1 MFSKHDISVN
11 ETKNG
16 YLLFV
21 PYGMILYLRSDVVHS
36 GCFGINNIGG
46 PRCHFSI
53 HRSQGFQFD
62 FGGKNWYKSPL
73 KDERLSVF
81 LRHCSIAEK
90 ISHLVL
96 MNSKEPKMEQRH
108 AFELVKPQDEVPSS
122 PDSSYF
128 SNDDPYASPRRDD
141 ESDDGEN

>member
-53 HRSQGFQFD
+53 HRSQGVQFD
-62 FGGKNWYKSPL
+62 FGGKNCCKSPW
-73 KDERLSVF
+73 KDESLSVF
-81 LRHCSIAEK
+81 LCHCSVAKK
-90 ISHLVL
+90 ISCLVV
-96 MNSKEPKMEQRH
+96 MDSEKPKMAQKH
-108 AFELVKPQDEVPSS
+108 AFELVRPEDKVPSS

-128 SNDDPYASPRRDD
+128 TDEDPYASP
-141 ESDDGEN
+141 